1 MTKNTE
7 TLIIGICIGLVIG
20 LTAGMIGIQ
29 IVSNIGLELILK

>member
-7 TLIIGICIGLVIG
+7 TLVIGICVGLIIG

-29 IVSNIGLELILK
+29 IISNIGLEMILK

>member
-7 TLIIGICIGLVIG
+7 TLAIGICVGLIVG

-29 IVSNIGLELILK
+29 IISNIGLEMILK